1 MRIKSK
7 NHLVCKN
14 GQVCKNQNRNNQDYK
29 NQDLNNKIKIYN
41 HYIIIF
47 LFYDIFTF
55 YQILQLYLNPNF
67 LKTVFKGGGLNT
79 KNQKLPFIYSSQFLT
94 K

>member
-14 GQVCKNQNRNNQDYK
+14 GQVCKNQ
-29 NQDLNNKIKIYN
+29 DLNNKIKIYKY
-41 HYIIIF
+41 YIIIF
-47 LFYDIFTF
+47 LFYDNFTF

-79 KNQKLPFIYSSQFLT
+79 KNQKLSFIYSSQFLT